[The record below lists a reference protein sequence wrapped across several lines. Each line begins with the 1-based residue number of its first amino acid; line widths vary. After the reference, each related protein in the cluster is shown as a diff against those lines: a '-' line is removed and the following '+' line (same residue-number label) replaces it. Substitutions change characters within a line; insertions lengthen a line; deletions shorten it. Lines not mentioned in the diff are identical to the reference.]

1 LADLNKQDRSIV
13 PGFKTRQ
20 ISSATRLGLPLATS
34 TLGALQPLVLVL
46 AFQLGSTR
54 LVDGHNPINFCNG
67 LLLGNLFGLTTLLS
81 IRLTLNH
88 KSDPEKTWA
97 WRDGLRV
104 LIPVACGAL
113 LEAGILIAL
122 SRVDAI
128 QVALVLTMT
137 SIVLMVLEAL
147 EKRRWPRALAT
158 LGLVLVLIATCFI
171 GAFETGE
178 QADATMAVM
187 GSSLIPNIDWVNNI
201 LLIGLLGLNV
211 LYYKKSS
218 PLAEELGELSF
229 GIWQASLQSLIF
241 FAWATSTFGLAH
253 LYDLRSP
260 FLWQVMLLYGAVLS
274 TAYTLLESAALAKAG
289 PLMVSLFE
297 GLLPFLSALF
307 AWLLLKQSFTAPLV
321 LATIVVCLGIACI
334 ELANARS
341 FPHES

>member
-1 LADLNKQDRSIV
+1 M
-13 PGFKTRQ
+13 TRQ
-20 ISSATRLGLPLATS
+20 ISSVTRLGLPFATS
-34 TLGALQPLVLVL
+34 MLGALQPLVLVL
-46 AFQLGSTR
+46 GFQLGSTL

-67 LLLGNLFGLTTLLS
+67 LLFGNLFSLITLLS
-81 IRLTLNH
+81 IRLTLNR
-88 KSDPEKTWA
+88 KSGPGSNWA

-104 LIPVACGAL
+104 LMPVAFGAL

-122 SRVDAI
+122 SRVEAI

-147 EKRRWPRALAT
+147 EKRRWPSGLAT
-158 LGLVLVLIATCFI
+158 IGLVLVVIASCFI
-171 GAFETGE
+171 GAIETAD
-178 QADATMAVM
+178 QADAATAVM
-187 GSSLIPNIDWVNNI
+187 GLSLMPNTDWANKC

-218 PLAEELGELSF
+218 PLAQELGELSF

-241 FAWATSTFGLAH
+241 LAWATSTFGLAH

-307 AWLLLKQSFTAPLV
+307 AWVLLKQSFTVPLV
-321 LATIVVCLGIACI
+321 IGTIVVCLGIACI
-334 ELANARS
+334 ELANARTYPVRS
-341 FPHES
+341 